1 SAPGAIITNAA
12 IIVFREGLEAVVIL
26 AALTASFV
34 GGMAHFRRYIGIG
47 AIMAF
52 IATLVTGVIMQ
63 QLLAQFTRFGDRLE
77 AVVSLIAIGIL
88 LLITNWFFHKV
99 YWTDHMK
106 DMHQQ
111 KSGVMKGNETGQV
124 AGLITLGFTSIYRE
138 GFETALFL
146 QALFFEAGPSIVLQ
160 GVGLGLIG
168 VAAAGVFTFLL
179 QRRLPYM
186 KMFMVTAVLIG
197 AVLLIMVGNT
207 IHVMQRVGWMSVT
220 PIRWLDIP
228 YWMGLWFGLFPTWE
242 GIGFQF
248 AAGAFV
254 IGSYYLAEY
263 LKERERLAKKQ
274 EREAKKQER
283 MAAKAA
289 RVAKNEA

>member
-1 SAPGAIITNAA
+1 
-12 IIVFREGLEAVVIL
+12 
-26 AALTASFV
+26 
-34 GGMAHFRRYIGIG
+34 
-47 AIMAF
+47 
-52 IATLVTGVIMQ
+52 
-63 QLLAQFTRFGDRLE
+63 
-77 AVVSLIAIGIL
+77 
-88 LLITNWFFHKV
+88 TNWFFHKV

-248 AAGAFV
+248 GAGVFV

-263 LKERERLAKKQ
+263 LKERERLAKKR
-274 EREAKKQER
+274 EREAKKQQR
-283 MAAKAA
+283 MAARSERDQSRKTEAA
-289 RVAKNEA
+289 AD